1 MEEEIARSNHDEA
14 CMTITIRSNRTK
26 NKEPVI
32 SIGACGKKQG
42 DQKDAFVEDADD
54 SELPEGTVVNEL
66 NEAVY
71 VSNPCIYIRINGRL
85 KKVCW

>member
-14 CMTITIRSNRTK
+14 CMTITIGCKRQGGK
-26 NKEPVI
+26 PVI

-42 DQKDAFVEDADD
+42 DVIDAIVEDASE
-54 SELPEGTVVNEL
+54 SELPANTKLEDIDT
-66 NEAVY
+66 AIY

>member
-1 MEEEIARSNHDEA
+1 MEEAKPKSQHDEA
-14 CMTITIRSNRTK
+14 CMTITIRSNRNK

-32 SIGACGKKQG
+32 SIGACGKKQDG
-42 DQKDAFVEDADD
+42 EKDAFVEDADD

>member
-1 MEEEIARSNHDEA
+1 MEEAKPKSQHDEA
-14 CMTITIRSNRTK
+14 CMTITIRSNRNK

-32 SIGACGKKQG
+32 SIGACGKKDG
-42 DQKDAFVEDADD
+42 GEIDAFVENAEEN
-54 SELPEGTVVNEL
+54 ELKGTVVAEL

-71 VSNPCIYIRINGRL
+71 VTENTCVYIRINGRL